1 MKAIEFKKLIREE
14 VRKVLK
20 EAYRKPDDNS
30 DILIKLLK
38 RKKVNEVVELLETV
52 KEGLEFDDLATAL
65 DEAIENLLDD
75 GGLD

>member
-20 EAYRKPDDNS
+20 EAYRKPDDNL

>member
-20 EAYRKPDDNS
+20 EAYRKPDDNL
-30 DILIKLLK
+30 DIVIKLLK

>member
-1 MKAIEFKKLIREE
+1 MKVTEFKKLIREE

-20 EAYRKPDDNS
+20 EAYRKPDDNL